1 MNQIVSLRSQLSG
14 GLVAGLAGGIL
25 MILFFVIAQVLAGGR
40 YGTPLDLIQ
49 WIAGSVMGQA
59 AYSSTAAIGIALVL
73 HFCVAVL
80 WALGYVYLIR
90 SQPQLLAHPW
100 LSGAGF
106 GLVVYVF
113 MQIALV
119 ADPDWHRPS
128 GPVVLA
134 AGLISHIVFFGIP
147 VALLVT
153 RSLRR
158 A

>member
-1 MNQIVSLRSQLSG
+1 VNQTVSLRSQLSA

-100 LSGAGF
+100 LSG
-106 GLVVYVF
+106 
-113 MQIALV
+113 
-119 ADPDWHRPS
+119 DWHRPS